1 MDINVVRRELATG
14 LGLPVRS
21 LIWANQN
28 GTRPKDTH
36 ATLYPLSVDEDT
48 RPEDVITVKGQD
60 DEIHINYVNSFDVQ
74 VYDKEFNNAIPRL
87 RNMVNY
93 LNTPPV
99 LANMA
104 SSGFVFID
112 SGSIVDL
119 VALLDGSSF
128 ESRASVTLRFRTTDV
143 TPYKQEFIE
152 RVEFKY
158 LKEDK

>member
-1 MDINVVRRELATG
+1 MDINVIRQELATG
-14 LGLPVRS
+14 LGIPISL

-28 GTRPKDTH
+28 GTRPKGTH
-36 ATLYPLSVDEDT
+36 ATLYHLSVDEDT
-48 RPEDVITVKGQD
+48 SPEDIITVKGQD

-74 VYDKEFNNAIPRL
+74 VYDKEFNNAIQRL

-104 SSGFVFID
+104 SNGFVFID

-119 VALLDGSSF
+119 TAILDGSSF
-128 ESRASVTLRFRTTDV
+128 ESRASVSLRFRNKDV
-143 TPYKQEFIE
+143 TPYKQEF
-152 RVEFKY
+152 VESATIQNI
-158 LKEDK
+158 

>member
-1 MDINVVRRELATG
+1 MDINVVRQELATG
-14 LGLPVRS
+14 LGMPVS
-21 LIWANQN
+21 LLIWANQN

-48 RPEDVITVKGQD
+48 MPEDIITTKGQD

-74 VYDKEFNNAIPRL
+74 VYDKEFNNAIKRL

-104 SSGFVFID
+104 SNGFVFID
-112 SGSIVDL
+112 NGSIVDL
-119 VALLDGSSF
+119 TALLDGSSF

-143 TPYKQEFIE
+143 TPYKQEF
-152 RVEFKY
+152 VETATIQNI
-158 LKEDK
+158 

>member
-1 MDINVVRRELATG
+1 MDINVVRNELATG
-14 LGLPVRS
+14 LGLSVRS

-28 GTRPKDTH
+28 GTRPKGTH

-74 VYDKEFNNAIPRL
+74 VYDKEYNNAIKRL

-99 LANMA
+99 VANMA

-128 ESRASVTLRFRTTDV
+128 ESRASVTLRFRTTDI

-152 RVEFKY
+152 TAEIQNI
-158 LKEDK
+158 KEDN

>member
-1 MDINVVRRELATG
+1 MDINVVRNELAKG

-48 RPEDVITVKGQD
+48 RPEDIITVKGQD

-74 VYDKEFNNAIPRL
+74 VYDKEYNNAIPRL

-104 SSGFVFID
+104 SNGFVFID

-143 TPYKQEFIE
+143 TPYEQEYIE
-152 RVEFKY
+152 RAEIQNI
-158 LKEDK
+158 KEDN